1 MNKQQKVILYF
12 VVFSA
17 CYSKFGLANSTD
29 FSQLNEMA
37 QEFGEFYDESAIYA
51 ELEDRILPY
60 SNYAE
65 VVLNNAHDSEVLINQ
80 VSLGSGTN
88 KAKVVQTNVTRN
100 KAAITQT
107 GVNNLAVIE
116 QKEGDNNYAEIKQA
130 GNGHNSYISQY
141 GSDNIAYLRQCKG
154 FDCSQTDHASDI
166 SIVQNNDDNFALVVD
181 KGNSSYGIQ
190 QDGGD
195 SIVIF
200 SNMNRGIYVKQ

>member
-1 MNKQQKVILYF
+1 
-12 VVFSA
+12 
-17 CYSKFGLANSTD
+17 
-29 FSQLNEMA
+29 MA
-37 QEFGEFYDESAIYA
+37 QEFGEFYDDSAIYA

-100 KAAITQT
+100 KAAITQS

-116 QKEGDNNYAEIKQA
+116 QNEGDNNYAEIKQA

-154 FDCSQTDHASDI
+154 FDCSQTQHASDI

-181 KGNSSYGIQ
+181 RGNSSYGIQ

-200 SNMNRGIYVKQ
+200 SNMHRGIYVKQ